1 MDPGEITQLTIAEYR
16 QQRDFHRQ
24 QAVVYDYMIHELESS
39 DAIVDQNGD
48 VVSYSDFLDL

>member
-1 MDPGEITQLTIAEYR
+1 MDPGEIKQLAIAEYR

-39 DAIVDQNGD
+39 DAIVDQDGD